1 MIGIIAAMEEE
12 MLEIKKIMKKEKENT
27 IHGLLCLEGNVQG
40 KPIVLVQGGVG
51 KVNAARTAQILI
63 DHYEI
68 EYMVNVGSAG
78 TSKCNIHIGDIVI
91 GKRMVQHDFDITA
104 FGHPKGYIT
113 GIGRELM
120 MDEGLLTKYS
130 GDIFCTD
137 SEKTKQIE
145 KEFDADAVE
154 MEGAA
159 IAQVCKLSGIPWVI
173 LRSISDVAN
182 GENAEVHEHYLQRVS
197 ERCAAILKEAIC

>member
-1 MIGIIAAMEEE
+1 
-12 MLEIKKIMKKEKENT
+12 
-27 IHGLLCLEGNVQG
+27 
-40 KPIVLVQGGVG
+40 
-51 KVNAARTAQILI
+51 
-63 DHYEI
+63 
-68 EYMVNVGSAG
+68 MVNQGQEKV
-78 TSKCNIHIGDIVI
+78 HI
-91 GKRMVQHDFDITA
+91 
-104 FGHPKGYIT
+104 Y
-113 GIGRELM
+113 LM
-120 MDEGLLTKYS
+120 KQYKKS
-130 GDIFCTD
+130 
-137 SEKTKQIE
+137 KTKQIE